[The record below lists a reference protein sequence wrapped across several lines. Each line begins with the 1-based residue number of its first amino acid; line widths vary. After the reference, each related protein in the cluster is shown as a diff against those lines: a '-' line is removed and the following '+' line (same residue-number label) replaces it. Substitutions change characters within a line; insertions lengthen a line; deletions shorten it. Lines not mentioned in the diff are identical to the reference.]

1 MMGVFDFGRSN
12 GDVRVVGNYSFR
24 WTEDHISK
32 DKTEHLR
39 QTYDKIG
46 AAAVARIQEIHHQYN
61 AEKTGNAAD
70 LSKLDLFAVLQEH
83 REQDEALGQLW
94 DEVHTVPDWVD
105 WEQLARGQRF
115 FYRYALANLMGF
127 ALQGFV
133 GENSA
138 SAGVVEVLVR
148 TGGFRTRVLF
158 RRLLETF
165 QMLLEVT
172 HSLEYIRPGGSGHK
186 TAVRVRLL
194 HSMVRQRILKIVQ
207 HRGPSYYDV
216 ETYGVPINTLDSLHA
231 LTTFG
236 CNHAFIQLPLMGVSV
251 PRQEIEDYV
260 ALWRYIGH
268 VLGTPTEHF
277 ASAARAKILM
287 DSMSFN
293 ERLVTDMSLVAG
305 HNFVETVRD
314 VPPVNL
320 SAGFIEAGSRVLN
333 GDALCDQLG
342 MGRPGMYHYACFRG
356 FCWLVRTLAMAQRW
370 FPRFGERVV
379 DCNREMLH
387 KAIIQSQGGL
397 GGGSK
402 MEFKHVPDG
411 TLTGKEDRLGKRVQ
425 LRFYERP
432 LDLFCFYYF
441 LFVCLF
447 VAGGLVGAVKVALRL
462 VIFASY
468 CDVVK

>member
-1 MMGVFDFGRSN
+1 MMGVFAFARPND
-12 GDVRVVGNYSFR
+12 DVRVVGNYSFR
-24 WTEDHISK
+24 WTKDHIPK
-32 DKTEHLR
+32 DETEHLR
-39 QTYDKIG
+39 QTYDKVG
-46 AAAVARIQEIHHQYN
+46 AAAVARIQEIHQRGLI
-61 AEKTGNAAD
+61 EKSGNAAH

-83 REQDEALGQLW
+83 REQDEALGHLW

-148 TGGFRTRVLF
+148 TGGFSTRVLL

-165 QMLLEVT
+165 QMVLEVT
-172 HSLEYIRPGGSGHK
+172 HSLEYIRPGGRGHT

-207 HRGPSYYDV
+207 QKGPSYYDV
-216 ETYGVPINTLDSLHA
+216 ERYGVPINTLDSLHA

-236 CNHAFIQLPLMGVSV
+236 CNHAFIQLPLMGISV
-251 PRQEIEDYV
+251 PQQEIEDYV

-268 VLGTPTEHF
+268 VLGTPTDHF
-277 ASAARAKILM
+277 TSAARAKILM
-287 DSMSFN
+287 ESMSFN

-314 VPPVNL
+314 LPPVNL

-342 MGRPGMYHYACFRG
+342 MGRPGVYHYACFRG
-356 FCWLVRTLAMAQRW
+356 FCWLGRTLAAVQRW
-370 FPRFGERVV
+370 FPRAGEGVV
-379 DCNREMLH
+379 DFNREMLH

-411 TLTGKEDRLGKRVQ
+411 TLTKKEDGLGKGVQ
-425 LRFYERP
+425 LRFYQRP
-432 LDLFCFYYF
+432 LDLVCFIC
-441 LFVCLF
+441 FVFGSLL
-447 VAGGLVGAVKVALRL
+447 VAGGLIVAVKVAMKL
-462 VIFASY
+462 VASGY
-468 CDVVK
+468 PHILM

>member
-1 MMGVFDFGRSN
+1 MGPFAFSRPND
-12 GDVRVVGNYSFR
+12 DVRVVGNYSFR
-24 WTEDHISK
+24 WTKDHIPK
-32 DKTEHLR
+32 EKTEHLR
-39 QTYDKIG
+39 QTYDEVG
-46 AAAVARIQEIHHQYN
+46 AAAVARILEIHQRDL
-61 AEKTGNAAD
+61 AEKPGGATH

-83 REQDEALGQLW
+83 HGRDEALGRLW
-94 DEVHTVPDWVD
+94 DEVHAVPDWVD

-115 FYRYALANLMGF
+115 FYRYAAANLMGF

-172 HSLEYIRPGGSGHK
+172 HSLEYVRPGGRGHA

-194 HSMVRQRILKIVQ
+194 HSMVRRRILKIARE
-207 HRGPSYYDV
+207 RGPSYYDV
-216 ETYGVPINTLDSLHA
+216 AAHGVPINTLDSLHA
-231 LTTFG
+231 LTTFA
-236 CNHAFIQLPLMGVSV
+236 CNHAFIQLPLMGISV
-251 PRQEIEDYV
+251 PRREVEDYV

-268 VLGTPTEHF
+268 VLGTPTDHF
-277 ASAARAKILM
+277 ASAAGARVLM

-314 VPPVNL
+314 LPPVNL

-333 GDALCDQLG
+333 GDDLCDRLG
-342 MGRPGMYHYACFRG
+342 MGRPGAYHYACFRG
-356 FCWLVRTLAMAQRW
+356 FCWLVRTLAAAQRW
-370 FPRFGERVV
+370 FPRFGDRVV
-379 DCNREMLH
+379 DYNREILH
-387 KAIIQSQGGL
+387 MAIIQSQGGL

-411 TLTGKEDRLGKRVQ
+411 TLTGKEDRLGKGAP

-432 LDLFCFYYF
+432 LDLACFLCFVLGSLF
-441 LFVCLF
+441 L
-447 VAGGLVGAVKVALRL
+447 AGGLAVAAKVAMRL
-462 VIFASY
+462 ASVVYYHAVI
-468 CDVVK
+468 

>member
-1 MMGVFDFGRSN
+1 MGAFAFARPND
-12 GDVRVVGNYSFR
+12 DMRVVGNYSFR
-24 WTEDHISK
+24 WTEDHIPK

-39 QTYDKIG
+39 QTYDEVG
-46 AAAVARIQEIHHQYN
+46 AAAVARIQEIHQQALIEKSGN
-61 AEKTGNAAD
+61 AEH

-83 REQDEALGQLW
+83 HEKDEALGQLW
-94 DEVHTVPDWVD
+94 DEVCTVPDWVD
-105 WEQLARGQRF
+105 WEQLARGQKF

-172 HSLEYIRPGGSGHK
+172 HSLEYVRPGGRGHT

-207 HRGPSYYDV
+207 HKGPSYYDV
-216 ETYGVPINTLDSLHA
+216 EAYGVPINTLDSLHA

-236 CNHAFIQLPLMGVSV
+236 CNHAFIQLPLMGISV
-251 PRQEIEDYV
+251 PQQEIEDYV
-260 ALWRYIGH
+260 ALWRYLGH
-268 VLGTPTEHF
+268 VLGTPTDHF
-277 ASAARAKILM
+277 TSAAKAKVLM

-293 ERLVTDMSLVAG
+293 ERLITDMSLVAG

-314 VPPVNL
+314 VPPVYL

-342 MGRPGMYHYACFRG
+342 MGRPGVYHYACFRG
-356 FCWLVRTLAMAQRW
+356 FCWLVRTLTTAQRW

-379 DCNREMLH
+379 DYNREMLH

-411 TLTGKEDRLGKRVQ
+411 TLTKKEDRLGKVAQ

-432 LDLFCFYYF
+432 LDLACFIYF
-441 LFVCLF
+441 VLGSLF
-447 VAGGLVGAVKVALRL
+447 VAGGLAVAVKVAIKL
-462 VIFASY
+462 VAS
-468 CDVVK
+468 VRHHTLV

>member
-1 MMGVFDFGRSN
+1 MGIVSFDRPDGD
-12 GDVRVVGNYSFR
+12 DVRVVGNYSFR
-24 WTEDHISK
+24 WTKDHIPK
-32 DKTEHLR
+32 HEIEHLR
-39 QTYDKIG
+39 QTYDQVG
-46 AAAVARIQEIHHQYN
+46 AAAVARILDIHQRN
-61 AEKTGNAAD
+61 LSEKKGDTAH
-70 LSKLDLFAVLQEH
+70 LSKLDLFAVLEEH
-83 REQDEALGQLW
+83 HDEDEALGRLW
-94 DEVHTVPDWVD
+94 DEVHAVPDWVD
-105 WEQLARGQRF
+105 WEQLERGQRF

-148 TGGFRTRVLF
+148 TGGFRTSVLF

-172 HSLEYIRPGGSGHK
+172 HSVEYLLPGGRGHQ

-194 HSMVRQRILKIVQ
+194 HSMVRQRILKIVGQ
-207 HRGPSYYDV
+207 KGSSYYDID
-216 ETYGVPINTLDSLHA
+216 THGVPINTLDSLHA

-236 CNHAFIQLPLMGVSV
+236 CNHAFIQLPLMGISV
-251 PRQEIEDYV
+251 PQQEIEDYV
-260 ALWRYIGH
+260 ALWRYMGH

-277 ASAARAKILM
+277 ASAAQAKVLM

-314 VPPVNL
+314 LPPINL

-342 MGRPGMYHYACFRG
+342 MGRPGVYHYACFRG
-356 FCWLVRTLAMAQRW
+356 FCWLVRTLAVVQRW
-370 FPRFGERVV
+370 FPRLGERAI
-379 DCNREMLH
+379 DFNRDMLH

-397 GGGSK
+397 GGGSR

-411 TLTGKEDRLGKRVQ
+411 TLTAKEDRLGKRMQ
-425 LRFYERP
+425 LRIYQRP
-432 LDLFCFYYF
+432 LDLFCFVYF
-441 LFVCLF
+441 VLGSLSI
-447 VAGGLVGAVKVALRL
+447 AWGLILPVKVATRFFLPD
-462 VIFASY
+462 Y
-468 CDVVK
+468 